1 VTGNAASANALTVR
15 QFGAGNVFSASNAA
29 GTVGLF
35 VSATSNVGVGTT
47 NPQNLLQ
54 VGTGTGAI
62 GSAPSVVIFN
72 GNLCTAQH
80 GSFNFV
86 LNDSTDVNVTK
97 YLTFAITGSG
107 GYQCSIDFVIDS
119 FGYGDLVDRLVFRFT
134 LDASCRSDGSGGGAM
149 ISPIST
155 IGTGAS
161 GLTIVGATVSA
172 STSQVR
178 VSFLRTISLYSPW
191 NFNVLYTFRGI
202 NGVACTGVSFA

>member
-1 VTGNAASANALTVR
+1 VTGNAVSSNALTVR
-15 QFGAGNVFSASNAA
+15 QFGTGNVFSAQTTTGSTA
-29 GTVGLF
+29 LF
-35 VSATSNVGVGTT
+35 VGANGNVGVGTA

-54 VGTGTGAI
+54 LGTGVGTP
-62 GSAPSVVIFN
+62 GSVPSVVIFN
-72 GNLCTAQH
+72 GNMCTAQH

-107 GYQCSIDFVIDS
+107 GYQCSIDLVIES
-119 FGYGDLVDRLVFRFT
+119 FGYGDIVDRLVFRFT
-134 LDASCRSDGSGGGAM
+134 LDASCRSDGSGGGAT

-155 IGTGAS
+155 IGSGAS
-161 GLTIVGATVSA
+161 GITIVGATVTA

-178 VSFLRTISLYSPW
+178 VSFLRNTSLYAPW
-191 NFNVLYTFRGI
+191 NFNALYTFRGI